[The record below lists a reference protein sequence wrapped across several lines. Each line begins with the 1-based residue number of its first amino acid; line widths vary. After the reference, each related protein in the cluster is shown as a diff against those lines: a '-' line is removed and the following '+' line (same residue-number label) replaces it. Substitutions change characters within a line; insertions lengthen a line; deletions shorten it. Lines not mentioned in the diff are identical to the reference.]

1 MISDIRID
9 RIVTIATLRTYV
21 NMVVAPRLILMITKQ
36 IEGIQTIEKVLMLFK
51 GKIVIS
57 LKS

>member
-1 MISDIRID
+1 MNEIPYAS
-9 RIVTIATLRTYV
+9 A
-21 NMVVAPRLILMITKQ
+21 MGSVAPRLILMITKQ

-51 GKIVIS
+51 GKIVIL

>member
-1 MISDIRID
+1 MDFAIQEEGP
-9 RIVTIATLRTYV
+9 IAFEIEFFW
-21 NMVVAPRLILMITKQ
+21 MFCVAPRLILMITKQ

-51 GKIVIS
+51 GKIVIL